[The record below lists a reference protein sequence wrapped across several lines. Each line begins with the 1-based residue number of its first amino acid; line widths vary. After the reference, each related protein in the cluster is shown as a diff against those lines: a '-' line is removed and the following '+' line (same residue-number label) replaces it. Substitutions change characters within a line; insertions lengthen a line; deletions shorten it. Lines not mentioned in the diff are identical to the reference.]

1 MIKKIKN
8 HLLVLASSLM
18 LVLPVALPTAVS
30 YASSSSAGCGSNGV
44 VANQVAGGAAD
55 ASGPGATVGCDPNGG
70 LNSNSS
76 TAVGTLAQT
85 IVNIFS
91 VVVGA
96 ASIIMIIYSGFRY
109 ITSGGS
115 SERIGNAK
123 TTLIY
128 AIIGLVV
135 VALAQILV
143 HFVLS
148 ASINAGNSLT

>member
-8 HLLVLASSLM
+8 SLLVMISSLM

-30 YASSSSAGCGSNGV
+30 YAQGCNGV
-44 VANQVAGGAAD
+44 PDTVATGAQKASGGTVNCNASGGLTGNTQNQVGD
-55 ASGPGATVGCDPNGG
+55 IASK
-70 LNSNSS
+70 
-76 TAVGTLAQT
+76 
-85 IVNIFS
+85 IVNVFS
-91 VVVGA
+91 IIVGA
-96 ASIIMIIYSGFRY
+96 AAIIMIIYSGFRY

-115 SERIGNAK
+115 SERIGSAK

-148 ASINAGNSLT
+148 ASINTGSSLTT

>member
-8 HLLVLASSLM
+8 YMIVMASFLALA
-18 LVLPVALPTAVS
+18 LPAALPTAVS
-30 YASSSSAGCGSNGV
+30 YAADANCPGV
-44 VANQVAGGAAD
+44 PAQVASGASK
-55 ASGPGATVGCDPNGG
+55 ASGGTVQCDPSGG
-70 LNSNSS
+70 LNSDG
-76 TAVGTLAQT
+76 AGDTLGELANT

-91 VVVGA
+91 IIVGA
-96 ASIIMIIYSGFRY
+96 AAIIMIIYAGFRY

-143 HFVLS
+143 RFVLS
-148 ASINAGNSLT
+148 TTIGAADDFQ

>member
-1 MIKKIKN
+1 MIKKIKSFI
-8 HLLVLASSLM
+8 LVIATTLAFATPAI
-18 LVLPVALPTAVS
+18 LPLGTS
-30 YASSSSAGCGSNGV
+30 YAFNCNGV
-44 VANQVAGGAAD
+44 PDTVANGAQD
-55 ASGPGATVGCDPNGG
+55 ASGGDIGCDPSGG
-70 LNSNSS
+70 LNS
-76 TAVGTLAQT
+76 GTGNNIGDLANT

-91 VVVGA
+91 IIVGA
-96 ASIIMIIYSGFRY
+96 AAIIMIIYAGFRY

-115 SERIGNAK
+115 SERIGSAK

-148 ASINAGNSLT
+148 ASINAGNSVAS

>member
-1 MIKKIKN
+1 MIKKMKN
-8 HLLVLASSLM
+8 YLVIVVGLLTLM
-18 LVLPVALPTAVS
+18 APVALPAVG
-30 YASSSSAGCGSNGV
+30 YADCGSNGK

-70 LNSNSS
+70 LNGDSS
-76 TAVGTLAQT
+76 TQVGKLAQT

-91 VVVGA
+91 VIVGA
-96 ASIIMIIYSGFRY
+96 ASIIMIIYAGFRY

-128 AIIGLVV
+128 AIIGLIV
-135 VALAQILV
+135 VALAQLLV